1 MPPVIR
7 YKTDRRSDGT
17 NVTLRF
23 PPTLHVALH
32 RMVPFLGGE
41 GKQYF
46 LVNNPSKQYL
56 FAYNFVQ
63 IAQIRLVYSPYWTI
77 MTRLKW
83 SHAMMPEI
91 EKQFSAA
98 VDVIRQTGEQMAPS
112 LVQAAEMIVSALR
125 EGGRVFTFGNGGS
138 AADAQHIAAELV
150 GRFKRDR
157 AAFAAEA
164 LTTDTSAMTAI
175 ANDFGF
181 DTIFARQLEGKG
193 RVGDVAIGIS
203 TSGNSPNVL
212 AGLAQ
217 ARAMGMKTIAMT
229 GAAGGEAT
237 ILADVLLASASDD
250 TPRIQEA
257 HQVMYHLLCDLTE
270 AAMVD

>member
-1 MPPVIR
+1 MTP
-7 YKTDRRSDGT
+7 D
-17 NVTLRF
+17 
-23 PPTLHVALH
+23 
-32 RMVPFLGGE
+32 
-41 GKQYF
+41 
-46 LVNNPSKQYL
+46 
-56 FAYNFVQ
+56 
-63 IAQIRLVYSPYWTI
+63 IAQ
-77 MTRLKW
+77 
-83 SHAMMPEI
+83 
-91 EKQFSAA
+91 QFEASAE
-98 VDVIRQTGEQMAPS
+98 VIRQTGEQMASS
-112 LVQAAEMIVSALR
+112 LLEAADLIVSALR
-125 EGGRVFTFGNGGS
+125 AGGRVFTFGNGGS
-138 AADAQHIAAELV
+138 AADAQHIAAEFV

-157 AAFAAEA
+157 QAFAAES

-193 RVGDVAIGIS
+193 RAGDVAIGIS